1 MSITWNLDKVYKN
14 MEESGIKDAS
24 KLLVVD
30 GKVNPMTLGVI
41 MSTAAVGKN
50 SITTKNFKDF
60 HQRIKKLEIVGS
72 TLLKREQDGESI
84 ERNPTLPEIKAHIG
98 LTTNVPTMDKKK
110 FNNQLMQIIDN
121 RVQELIKVELDE
133 LKEMESQN
141 DPITESAV

>member
-41 MSTAAVGKN
+41 MSTAAVGIN

-72 TLLKREQDGESI
+72 TLLKREQAGESI
-84 ERNPTLPEIKAHIG
+84 ERKPTLPEKKAPIG
-98 LTTNVPTMDKKK
+98 FPTNVPTMDKKK